1 MRQST
6 PQNPG
11 RSLSQTITIAIVM
24 CVAIVANAQEKTP
37 LAGHWK
43 ANLEKSQRHENHQFK
58 SASLVF
64 EMADNEVSITFSGIN
79 MAGKQEGGTRK
90 VHPDGKEYPI
100 QEVSGF
106 VEIAKWITPNK
117 LEIVAQKDGVV
128 SGRSTYEVS
137 SDKKA
142 LTATLN
148 GIDGKGRPFEQI
160 IIFDR
165 E

>member
-6 PQNPG
+6 PQKPG
-11 RSLSQTITIAIVM
+11 GSLFQIATIAFAM
-24 CVAIVANAQEKTP
+24 CVAIIANAQEKSP

-58 SASLVF
+58 SASMEF
-64 EMADNEVSITFSGIN
+64 EVADNEVSITFSGIN

-100 QEVSGF
+100 QEASGF
-106 VEIAKWITPNK
+106 VEFAKWITPNK

-137 SDKKA
+137 SDKKT
-142 LTATLN
+142 LTATLK